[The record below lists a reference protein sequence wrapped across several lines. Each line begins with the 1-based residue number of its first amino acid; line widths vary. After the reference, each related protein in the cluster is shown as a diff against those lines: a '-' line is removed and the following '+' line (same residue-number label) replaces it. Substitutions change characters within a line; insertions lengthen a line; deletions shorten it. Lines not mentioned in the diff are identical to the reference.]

1 MLHIRGISMPRTPFE
16 DRKRTNKLETGQ
28 ATTKRKT
35 FRENDTKAPT
45 FDECNPLVLSA
56 IVCLCTTYGCSPTFS
71 YTRNGTSLVI
81 ALYYKGERTVDYLS
95 GPDEM
100 NEWFKWLVEDKL
112 DVSHEDMIPYA
123 LLTSD
128 KA

>member
-1 MLHIRGISMPRTPFE
+1 
-16 DRKRTNKLETGQ
+16 
-28 ATTKRKT
+28 
-35 FRENDTKAPT
+35 
-45 FDECNPLVLSA
+45 
-56 IVCLCTTYGCSPTFS
+56 
-71 YTRNGTSLVI
+71 LVI

-128 KA
+128 KP